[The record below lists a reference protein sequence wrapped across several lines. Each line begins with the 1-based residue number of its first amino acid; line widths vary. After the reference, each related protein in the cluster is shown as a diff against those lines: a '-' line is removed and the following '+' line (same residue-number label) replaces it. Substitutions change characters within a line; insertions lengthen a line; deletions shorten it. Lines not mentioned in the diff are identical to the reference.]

1 MASVSRRK
9 FLKDLSASLAAL
21 ACFSIF
27 RTPKKVMLSVDK
39 DGNATLIGAEMTVDE
54 QAKATLK

>member
-1 MASVSRRK
+1 MTNVSRRK
-9 FLKDLSASLAAL
+9 FLKGLSASLAVL
-21 ACFSIF
+21 PFFSLF
-27 RTPKKVMLSVDK
+27 RAPKKVTLAVDK